1 MRPVGP
7 PANGA
12 SLYEVIRDVAQVIEF
27 TMPHG
32 YIPATTPPTEPMPA
46 TQKSMKPQR
55 ADAPL
60 TLEQVINDLAQ
71 DGLVSR
77 ETGAQ
82 LISQRRYARSPAHPL
97 VVIAELKWKDPR
109 DPKKLLH
116 LEALTQWLAEKV
128 GLQYLHI
135 DPFKID
141 FAAVTKVM
149 SSAYA
154 QRYKILPVSVTATHV
169 TIATCEPYVLDW
181 EEQLRQVLRLDI
193 QRVIANP
200 VDIQSYLVE
209 FYNLARSVQ
218 RASERDKGSYSEIA
232 NFEQLVQLGH
242 SGKLDANDQ
251 HIVHICDWLF
261 NYAFQERAS
270 DIHIEPRRDV
280 GNVRF
285 RIDGA
290 LHQVYQIPTPV
301 MAAMTSRIKI
311 LGRMDV
317 VEKRRPQD
325 GRLKT
330 VTPDGEEV
338 ELRLSTMPTA
348 FGEKLVMRIFNPEN
362 LVKDFRE
369 LGFSEEDE
377 AKWNHMISQ
386 PHGIIL
392 VTGPTGS
399 GKTTT
404 LYSTLKQLAVS
415 DVNVCTVEDPIEMVE
430 PAFNQ
435 MQVQHGIGVD
445 FASGIRTLMRQDPDI
460 IMVGE
465 IRDLETA
472 EMAIQ
477 AALTGHLVLSTLHTN
492 DAPSAI
498 TRMLDIGVPS
508 YLLQSTILGV
518 MAQRLVRTLCPH
530 CKERHDLDP
539 STWEMLVAPWKA
551 KHPTQATYIAT
562 GCLECRM
569 TGYMGRIGIY
579 EMLVMSPALR
589 SAVTAETN
597 LEDLRER
604 AYKDGMKPLRISGAM
619 KVASAITTV
628 EEVMKVA
635 PPPAGDRRQ
644 RPRP

>member
-1 MRPVGP
+1 MAIPTVKAAQPQADHRLELSQLL
-7 PANGA
+7 AD
-12 SLYEVIRDVAQVIEF
+12 LVAE
-27 TMPHG
+27 
-32 YIPATTPPTEPMPA
+32 
-46 TQKSMKPQR
+46 
-55 ADAPL
+55 
-60 TLEQVINDLAQ
+60 
-71 DGLVSR
+71 GLVPKD
-77 ETGAQ
+77 AADQ
-82 LISQRRYARSPAHPL
+82 LVSNRRFARGDTHPL
-97 VVIAELKWKDPR
+97 VVIADQKWKDPR
-109 DPKKLLH
+109 QPRKLLH
-116 LEALTQWLAEKV
+116 LEALTQWLADKV
-128 GLQYLHI
+128 ELPYFHV

-141 FAAVTKVM
+141 FAAVTKTM

-154 QRYKILPVSVTATHV
+154 ERYRILPVAINSRDV
-169 TIATCEPYVLDW
+169 TIATCEPHVREW
-181 EEQLRQVLRLDI
+181 EDQIRQVLRLEI
-193 QRVIANP
+193 KRVIANP
-200 VDIQSYLVE
+200 QDIQSYLVE
-209 FYNLARSVQ
+209 FYNLARSIKG
-218 RASERDKGSYSEIA
+218 ATTKDKGAITDIA
-232 NFEQLVQLGH
+232 NFEQLVQLGR

-270 DIHIEPRRDV
+270 DIHLEPRREV
-280 GNVRF
+280 SNVRF

-301 MAAMTSRIKI
+301 MAAMISRIKV

-330 VTPDGEEV
+330 VTPDADEV

-362 LVKDFRE
+362 LVKNYKE
-369 LGFSEEDE
+369 LGFTEDDE
-377 AKWNHMISQ
+377 RKWGQMVSH

-404 LYSTLKQLAVS
+404 LYSTLKQLAEP

-435 MQVQHGIGVD
+435 MQVQHSIGVD

-465 IRDLETA
+465 IRDLATA

-498 TRMLDIGVPS
+498 TRLLDLEVPS

-518 MAQRLVRTLCPH
+518 MAQRLLRTLCPH
-530 CKERHDLDP
+530 CKEPHELDE
-539 STWEMLVAPWKA
+539 SAWEHLVSPWKA
-551 KHPTQATYIAT
+551 AKPVGSTYVAK
-562 GCLECRM
+562 GCLDCRM

-579 EMLVMSPALR
+579 ETMVMTPELKKAITPETDL
-589 SAVTAETN
+589 AVLQDKAHKE
-597 LEDLRER
+597 
-604 AYKDGMKPLRISGAM
+604 GMKPLRISGAM
-619 KVASAITTV
+619 KVAAGLTSL
-628 EEVMKVA
+628 EEVLQTA
-635 PPPAGDRRQ
+635 PPPSGDRRQ
-644 RPRP
+644 HPR

>member
-1 MRPVGP
+1 MST
-7 PANGA
+7 AN
-12 SLYEVIRDVAQVIEF
+12 
-27 TMPHG
+27 
-32 YIPATTPPTEPMPA
+32 A
-46 TQKSMKPQR
+46 TQPQ
-55 ADAPL
+55 ADHR
-60 TLEQVINDLAQ
+60 LELSQVLADMVA
-71 DGLVSR
+71 DGLVPKETADQLVSNRRFSR
-77 ETGAQ
+77 GTT
-82 LISQRRYARSPAHPL
+82 HPL
-97 VVIAELKWKDPR
+97 VVIADQKWKDPR
-109 DPKKLLH
+109 QPKKLLH
-116 LEALTQWLAEKV
+116 LEALTQWLADKV
-128 GLQYLHI
+128 ELPYFHI

-141 FAAVTKVM
+141 FAAVTRTM

-154 QRYKILPVSVTATHV
+154 ERFYILPVAINTREV
-169 TIATCEPYVLDW
+169 TIATAEPHVHDW
-181 EEQLRQVLRLDI
+181 EAQIKQVLRLEI
-193 QRVIANP
+193 KRVIANP

-209 FYNLARSVQ
+209 FYSLAKSVKG
-218 RASERDKGSYSEIA
+218 ATSKDKGAVADIA
-232 NFEQLVQLGH
+232 NFEQLVQLGR

-261 NYAFQERAS
+261 NYAFEERAS
-270 DIHIEPRRDV
+270 DIHLEPRREV
-280 GNVRF
+280 SNVRF

-301 MAAMTSRIKI
+301 MAAMTSRIKV

-330 VTPDGEEV
+330 VTPDGQEV

-362 LVKDFRE
+362 LVKDFKE
-369 LGFSEEDE
+369 LGFAEEDE
-377 AKWNHMISQ
+377 RKWKQMISH

-404 LYSTLKQLAVS
+404 LYSTLKQLAQP
-415 DVNVCTVEDPIEMVE
+415 DVNVCTLEDPIEMVE

-435 MQVQHGIGVD
+435 MQVQQSIGVD
-445 FASGIRTLMRQDPDI
+445 FAGGIRTLMRQDPDI

-465 IRDLETA
+465 IRDLATA

-498 TRMLDIGVPS
+498 TRLLDLEVPS
-508 YLLQSTILGV
+508 YLLQSSILGV
-518 MAQRLVRTLCPH
+518 MAQRLLRTLCPH
-530 CKERHDLDP
+530 CKEPHQLED
-539 STWEMLVAPWKA
+539 SAWEHLVYPWKA
-551 KHPTQATYIAT
+551 PTPKGPTYIAK

-569 TGYMGRIGIY
+569 TGYLGRVGIY
-579 EMLVMSPALR
+579 ETMVMTPELR
-589 SAVTAETN
+589 KFITAET
-597 LEDLRER
+597 DLAALQER
-604 AYKDGMKPLRISGAM
+604 AFKEGMKPLRLGGAL
-619 KVASAITTV
+619 KVAAGLTTV
-628 EEVMKVA
+628 DEVLQTA

-644 RPRP
+644 QPR

>member
-1 MRPVGP
+1 MATPTVKAAQSQADHRLELPRLL
-7 PANGA
+7 AD
-12 SLYEVIRDVAQVIEF
+12 LVA
-27 TMPHG
+27 
-32 YIPATTPPTEPMPA
+32 
-46 TQKSMKPQR
+46 
-55 ADAPL
+55 
-60 TLEQVINDLAQ
+60 
-71 DGLVSR
+71 DGLVPKDV
-77 ETGAQ
+77 ADQ
-82 LISQRRYARSPAHPL
+82 LTSNRRFVRGDAHPL
-97 VVIAELKWKDPR
+97 VVIADQKWKDPR
-109 DPKKLLH
+109 QPRKLLH

-128 GLQYLHI
+128 ELPYFHI

-141 FAAVTKVM
+141 FAAVTKTM

-154 QRYKILPVSVTATHV
+154 ERYRILPVAITTREVTV
-169 TIATCEPYVLDW
+169 ATCEPYVREW
-181 EEQLRQVLRLDI
+181 EEQIRQVLRLEVK
-193 QRVIANP
+193 RVIASP
-200 VDIQSYLVE
+200 LDIQSYLVE
-209 FYNLARSVQ
+209 FYNLARSIKG
-218 RASERDKGSYSEIA
+218 ATSKDKGAVTDIA
-232 NFEQLVQLGH
+232 NFEQLVQLGR

-270 DIHIEPRRDV
+270 DIHLEPRREV
-280 GNVRF
+280 SNVRF

-301 MAAMTSRIKI
+301 MAAMVSRIKV

-330 VTPDGEEV
+330 VTPDADEV

-362 LVKDFRE
+362 LVKNYRE
-369 LGFSEEDE
+369 LGLTEDDE
-377 AKWNHMISQ
+377 RKWGQMVSH

-404 LYSTLKQLAVS
+404 LYSTLKQLAEP

-435 MQVQHGIGVD
+435 MQVQQSIGVD

-465 IRDLETA
+465 IRDLATA

-498 TRMLDIGVPS
+498 TRLLDLEVPS

-518 MAQRLVRTLCPH
+518 MAQRLLRTLCPH
-530 CKERHDLDP
+530 CKEPHELDE
-539 STWEMLVAPWKA
+539 SAWEHLVSPWKA
-551 KHPTQATYIAT
+551 VKPKDSTYLAK
-562 GCLECRM
+562 GCLDCRM
-569 TGYMGRIGIY
+569 TGYRGRIGIY
-579 EMLVMSPALR
+579 ETMVMTPELKKAITPETDLAALQ
-589 SAVTAETN
+589 
-597 LEDLRER
+597 DK
-604 AYKDGMKPLRISGAM
+604 AYKGGMKPLRISGAM
-619 KVASAITTV
+619 KIAAGLTSVD
-628 EEVMKVA
+628 EVLQTA
-635 PPPAGDRRQ
+635 PPPTGDRRQ
-644 RPRP
+644 LPR

>member
-1 MRPVGP
+1 MSTVKTAQPQ
-7 PANGA
+7 ANRR
-12 SLYEVIRDVAQVIEF
+12 LQLPDVL
-27 TMPHG
+27 
-32 YIPATTPPTEPMPA
+32 
-46 TQKSMKPQR
+46 
-55 ADAPL
+55 ADM
-60 TLEQVINDLAQ
+60 VK
-71 DGLVSR
+71 DGLVPQVVADELAKNRRFSR
-77 ETGAQ
+77 AEV
-82 LISQRRYARSPAHPL
+82 HPL
-97 VVIAELKWKDPR
+97 AVIADQKWKDPR
-109 DPKKLLH
+109 TPRKILH

-128 GLQYLHI
+128 GLPYFHI

-141 FAAVTKVM
+141 FAAVTKTM

-154 QRYKILPVSVTATHV
+154 ERFHILPVAINTREV
-169 TIATCEPYVLDW
+169 TIATSEPFVRDW
-181 EEQLRQVLRLDI
+181 EEQLKQVLRLEI
-193 QRVIANP
+193 KRVLANP
-200 VDIQSYLVE
+200 VELRSYLVE
-209 FYNLARSVQ
+209 FYNLAQSVKG
-218 RASERDKGSYSEIA
+218 ASAKDKGAVSDIA
-232 NFEQLVQLGH
+232 NFEQLVQLGR

-261 NYAFQERAS
+261 NYAFEERAS
-270 DIHIEPRRDV
+270 DIHLEPRREV
-280 GNVRF
+280 SNVRF
-285 RIDGA
+285 RIDGV

-301 MAAMTSRIKI
+301 MGAMTSRIKV

-330 VTPDGEEV
+330 VTPDNQEV

-362 LVKDFRE
+362 LVKDYKE
-369 LGFSEEDE
+369 LGFPEEDE
-377 AKWNHMISQ
+377 RKWIQMSNQ

-404 LYSTLKQLAVS
+404 LYSTLKQLAS
-415 DVNVCTVEDPIEMVE
+415 PEVNVCTVEDPIEMIE

-435 MQVQHGIGVD
+435 MQVQASLGVD

-492 DAPSAI
+492 DSPSAI
-498 TRMLDIGVPS
+498 TRLLDLKVPS

-518 MAQRLVRTLCPH
+518 MAQRLLRTLCPH
-530 CKERHDLDP
+530 CKEQRDLED
-539 STWEMLVAPWKA
+539 SAWEQLVAPWKA
-551 KHPTQATYIAT
+551 PKPTGTTYAAK

-569 TGYMGRIGIY
+569 TGYMGRVGVY
-579 EMLVMSPALR
+579 ETLVMTNELKRLVTDETDLVALQ
-589 SAVTAETN
+589 EK
-597 LEDLRER
+597 
-604 AYKDGMKPLRISGAM
+604 AYKEGMKPLRISGAL
-619 KVASAITTV
+619 KVAAGLTTV
-628 EEVMKVA
+628 DEVLQTV
-635 PPPAGDRRQ
+635 PPPTGDRRLQ
-644 RPRP
+644 PR

>member
-1 MRPVGP
+1 M
-7 PANGA
+7 
-12 SLYEVIRDVAQVIEF
+12 STLVATAGSHEKGC
-27 TMPHG
+27 T
-32 YIPATTPPTEPMPA
+32 
-46 TQKSMKPQR
+46 
-55 ADAPL
+55 L
-60 TLEQVINDLAQ
+60 TLQQVLVDLVA

-77 ETGAQ
+77 EAAERLAADRRNAGAD
-82 LISQRRYARSPAHPL
+82 AHPL
-97 VVIAELKWKDPR
+97 VTIADQKWKDPR
-109 DPKKLLH
+109 SPRKALH
-116 LEALTQWLAEKV
+116 LEALTQWFAEKS
-128 GLQYLHI
+128 GLPYMHV

-149 SSAYA
+149 SNAYA
-154 QRYKILPVSVTATHV
+154 QRYRILPVGINSKEV
-169 TIATCEPYVLDW
+169 TIATAEPHVREW
-181 EEQLRQVLRLDI
+181 EEELKHALRLEIRRVVANPLDI
-193 QRVIANP
+193 QN
-200 VDIQSYLVE
+200 YLVE
-209 FYNLARSVQ
+209 FYNLARSV
-218 RASERDKGSYSEIA
+218 KGATEQGKGAYSEIA
-232 NFEQLVQLGH
+232 NFEQLVQLGR
-242 SGKLDANDQ
+242 SGRLDANDQ

-261 NYAFQERAS
+261 NFAFEQRAS
-270 DIHIEPRRDV
+270 DIHLEPRREV

-285 RIDGA
+285 RIDGV

-301 MAAMTSRIKI
+301 MAAMTSRIKV
-311 LGRMDV
+311 LSRMDV
-317 VEKRRPQD
+317 VERRRPQD
-325 GRLKT
+325 GRMKT

-362 LVKDFRE
+362 LVKDYRE

-377 AKWNHMISQ
+377 QKWAGMASQ

-404 LYSTLKQLAVS
+404 LYSTLKQLAAPE
-415 DVNVCTVEDPIEMVE
+415 VNVCTVEDPIEMVE

-435 MQVQHGIGVD
+435 MHVQHGIGVD

-498 TRMLDIGVPS
+498 TRMLDLGVPA
-508 YLLQSTILGV
+508 YLLQSTMLGV

-530 CKERHDLDP
+530 CKEKQDLDD
-539 STWEMLVAPWKA
+539 SRWETLVSPWKA
-551 KHPTQATYIAT
+551 GAPKGKTYINK
-562 GCLECRM
+562 GCLDCRM

-579 EMLVMSPALR
+579 ETMVMTPGLR
-589 SAVTAETN
+589 KAVTAAVD
-597 LEDLRER
+597 LDALRER
-604 AYKDGMKPLRISGAM
+604 AYREGMKPLRLSGAT
-619 KVASAITTV
+619 KIAAGLTTID
-628 EEVMKVA
+628 EVMTVA
-635 PPPAGDRRQ
+635 PAPLDRRN
-644 RPRP
+644 